1 MAKTSFFKNYRV
13 YLLTSV
19 AYMGSLLFGYDTG
32 VMGSV
37 LALSSF
43 KKDFGLPTESSGF
56 ANAKNAKVSSNV
68 VSLLT
73 AGCFFGA
80 IAAAFLNDRFGRR
93 FTLMGFSVIFLIGA
107 AIQTA
112 SSHSIGQIYAGRV
125 IAGLGVGGMSSVT
138 PVFVAENCPPAVR
151 GRITGLFQEFLV
163 IGSTFAY
170 WLNYGVALHIKP
182 STSQWRIPVAIQ
194 LIPGGFLFIGLF
206 FLKESPRW
214 LMKQGRY
221 EEATASLSYM
231 RREDPTNPEIVKEI
245 AEIRASIEEELAAT
259 EGVTWKECLKP
270 GNRYRFISAF
280 IIMLWQQFSGTNSIG
295 YYAPQIF
302 QTVGVSKTN
311 SSLFATGVYGTV
323 KVFTTGLFLI
333 IGIDKLGRRK
343 SLLFGAAWMMTMMFI
358 LGAVLATHPPTNV
371 NTVSPAS
378 IAMVVM
384 IYLYVIGYSASWGP
398 IPWVYL
404 SEIFPTR
411 LRSYGVGLGATTQW
425 LFNFVI
431 TEVTPNAVNHI
442 GWRTFL
448 MFGIFCLSMGVWVF
462 FFVKETKGRSLEDMD
477 ILFGTVD
484 PEQRAEDI
492 ERALQNKI
500 ALEEVE
506 NAGVEDKMTSVR
518 MENVPAAKEEVK

>member
-1 MAKTSFFKNYRV
+1 MAVVGKVSFFKNYRV

-19 AYMGSLLFGYDTG
+19 AYMGSLLFGFDTG

-37 LALSSF
+37 LALTSF
-43 KKDFGLPTESSGF
+43 KKDFGLPEGSSGF
-56 ANAKNAKVSSNV
+56 ASAKNAHISSNV

-93 FTLMGFSVIFLIGA
+93 YSLMGFSVIFLIGA
-107 AIQTA
+107 AVQTSA
-112 SSHSIGQIYAGRV
+112 HHQIGQIYAGRV
-125 IAGLGVGGMSSVT
+125 IAGLGIGGMSSIT

-182 STSQWRIPVAIQ
+182 STKQWRIPVAIQ
-194 LIPGGFLFIGLF
+194 LIPGGFLLIGLF

-221 EEATASLSYM
+221 EEATNSLAYM
-231 RREDPTNPEIVKEI
+231 RQEDPNDPDIVKEI
-245 AEIRASIEEELAAT
+245 AEIRASIEEELQAT
-259 EGVTWKECLKP
+259 EGVTWKECLAP
-270 GNRYRFISAF
+270 ANRMRFF
-280 IIMLWQQFSGTNSIG
+280 LGFCIMFWQQFSGTNSIG

-302 QTVGVSKTN
+302 QTVGVSKTD
-311 SSLFATGVYGTV
+311 SSLFATGIYGTV
-323 KVFTTGLFLI
+323 KVVTTAIFLI

-358 LGAVLATHPPTNV
+358 IGGVLHTHPPTNV

-411 LRSYGVGLGATTQW
+411 LRSYGVGMGAATQW

-431 TEVTPNAVNHI
+431 TEVTPNAVAHI

-462 FFVKETKGRSLEDMD
+462 FFIKETKGMSLEDID
-477 ILFGTVD
+477 ILFGNVD
-484 PEQRAEDI
+484 ENLRKHD
-492 ERALQNKI
+492 
-500 ALEEVE
+500 VE
-506 NAGVEDKMTSVR
+506 NIITKTYGLDDDKATSIR
-518 MENVPAAKEEVK
+518 LENVGPEEETEHAKV